1 MMDQDFFFDILKLN
15 SISLI
20 IYLAYIEL
28 NPKITRIWLRR
39 DSSNQFIISL
49 KSLWGYIM
57 YPFKEIQLWYPSMW
71 DLNIFISIPLIS
83 VLLYGIRY
91 YYYLI
96 YNNLMYK

>member
-1 MMDQDFFFDILKLN
+1 MDQEFFFDILKLN

-20 IYLAYIEL
+20 IYLAYLEL
-28 NPKITRIWLRR
+28 NPKITGIWLRR
-39 DSSNQFIISL
+39 DSTNQFIISL

-83 VLLYGIRY
+83 VLLYGIRDY
-91 YYYLI
+91 YII